1 MSNLKALG
9 SRIEHSEKYDPTQLE
24 GFKRE
29 ERRNG
34 FVKMFGVDVWTCFE
48 VSFLRPNGLPFF
60 MVLRLS
66 NPADSKKIYESK
78 SLKLYLNSF
87 NNTVFESE
95 DEVIEVI
102 KTDLSKLVEGN
113 VLVEKVVKFQ
123 SEVALY
129 YNANKIEDYV
139 KDIQI
144 TEYNYNP
151 LLLELKEA
159 RVNRDEPIELY
170 SDLLRSNCEIT
181 GAPDWA
187 KVLITY
193 VPNKVEVTYESLL
206 KYLISMRTHQMFHE
220 PTTELIF
227 QDLVKVLEPKSLTVI
242 CQYTRRGGIDIN
254 PIRSTEDSFST
265 TVIEKLP
272 KTLPQ

>member
-9 SRIEHSEKYDPTQLE
+9 SRIEHSEKYDPSQLE

-34 FVKMFGVDVWTCFE
+34 FVQMFGVDIWTCFE
-48 VSFLRPNGLPFF
+48 VSFLRPNGLPYF

-95 DEVIEVI
+95 YEVIEVI

-159 RVNRDEPIELY
+159 RINRDEPIELY

-227 QDLVKVLEPKSLTVI
+227 QDLVRVLEPKSLTVI

-254 PIRSTEDSFST
+254 PIRSTEDNFSKS
-265 TVIEKLP
+265 VIKKLP
-272 KTLPQ
+272 KTLSQ